1 MEICRKVR
9 SVEHTT
15 GINTAIHGDLASG
28 VRHAPELHELT
39 FNVKVNN
46 MQELN
51 TNEIDEVAGGLLPD
65 SSVGGNTDW

>member
-1 MEICRKVR
+1 M
-9 SVEHTT
+9 EHTT

-51 TNEIDEVAGGLLPD
+51 TNEIDEVAGGLLPE
-65 SSVGGNTDW
+65 SSVGDNTDW